1 MVQIIEIVIILG
13 ILAAQAWV
21 WQNTREKIKRFREL
35 IPEGSTFTLQRY
47 KVLRQ
52 DIEQL
57 STREV
62 LTQMDS
68 LSQRTQVTSFQLE
81 ELTRREDQLVV
92 LLSKELHDV
101 MREEAEE
108 ELRQIREDI
117 WNFKTMH
124 PSREAIEIPI
134 IHSKDKSPGIS
145 KILESINTYLIRNRT
160 SLADFNLLRDITDRN
175 LDAEEEGISLTM
187 PIPLYLGLM
196 GTMAGIV
203 IGLFAMP
210 NVGST
215 SFLEGDG
222 LNNLIGGVKIAM
234 LASLAGLLLTVLNNW
249 SFRDAKSMLEAQ
261 KQDFFSF
268 LQTELLPVLS
278 EGVNTGI
285 FTTLNR
291 SIQDFSASFRENV
304 QELSGMVDKNHDSLM
319 AQQKALDMLQQVDLN
334 RVASFN
340 VQVLSQLDGSLSAL
354 EKFGYYLNQL
364 NGLVDNTQKIVER
377 TQNVEDISVQISKSL
392 QQSQDLY
399 LYLTTHFKHLD
410 QHGQAFNNKVGQY
423 DDLID
428 QSLKSLD
435 RTIHSQLKSIEDIKI
450 REINATDEYF
460 TQNRDKLSKL
470 DYLELLERNANEY
483 HRNDSIRQEQIR
495 QQLES
500 LGRQQTQTLQLI
512 ERMVKRL
519 EKGTWGRMFSAKS

>member
-21 WQNTREKIKRFREL
+21 WQNTRGKIKRFREL
-35 IPEGSTFTLQRY
+35 IPEGSAFTLQRY
-47 KVLRQ
+47 RILRQ
-52 DIEQL
+52 DLEQL

-62 LTQMDS
+62 LKQIDS
-68 LSQRTQVTSFQLE
+68 LSQRTQVTNLQLE

-92 LLSKELHDV
+92 LLSNELHEV
-101 MREEAEE
+101 LRQEAEE
-108 ELRQIREDI
+108 ELRQIREDL

-124 PSREAIEIPI
+124 PSREIIEVPLVL
-134 IHSKDKSPGIS
+134 SKDKSAGIS

-210 NVGST
+210 NVGSA
-215 SFLEGDG
+215 SFLQGDG

-249 SFRDAKSMLEAQ
+249 SFRDAKSTLEAQ

-268 LQTELLPVLS
+268 LQTELLPILS

-291 SIQDFSASFRENV
+291 SIQDFSASFRDNV
-304 QELSGMVDKNHDSLM
+304 QELSGMVDKNHASLM

-364 NGLVDNTQKIVER
+364 NGLVENTQKIVER

-399 LYLTTHFKHLD
+399 LYLTSHFKHLD

-435 RTIHSQLKSIEDIKI
+435 RTIHNQLKSIEDIKI

-470 DYLELLERNANEY
+470 DYLELLERNATSY
-483 HRNDSIRQEQIR
+483 QRDDAMRQEQIR
-495 QQLES
+495 QQLEA
-500 LGRQQTQTLQLI
+500 LGRQQAQTLQLI